1 MNTLRRQAAAVM
13 LLTAMTGLAS
23 ACSGGEATPTTAVP
37 LPHVHAAAITV
48 SSPESD
54 AAISGPVSVSGTASI
69 KDGQIIVELQDGSKG
84 ILAAMPLG
92 SPKSGVR
99 GVYNVAL
106 DYQGGHQGPAVVAVY
121 AISPYD
127 GSHVHEV
134 DVPVVL
140 RY

>member
-1 MNTLRRQAAAVM
+1 MLRRQAAAVM
-13 LLTAMTGLAS
+13 LLTGMTGFAS
-23 ACSGGEATPTTAVP
+23 ACGGGEATPTTAVP
-37 LPHVHAAAITV
+37 LPHVHTAAITV
-48 SSPESD
+48 SSPE
-54 AAISGPVSVSGTASI
+54 ANEAISGPVSASGTASI
-69 KDGQIIVELQDGSKG
+69 KDSQIIVELQDTNKA
-84 ILAAMPLG
+84 ILASTPLG

-106 DYQGGHQGPAVVAVY
+106 DYQGGHQGPAVVVVY